1 MRMLIDGRWQAA
13 EESFEVLDP
22 QDGSLVDVVPLGRGA
37 DMREAITAATRAA
50 ATRMPIHERMSIL
63 GGAAER
69 IAAEAESYAVTIAR
83 EGIKTIRE
91 ARLEVG
97 RCVDTLRLSAE
108 EARRLHGETLNFDQR
123 AGSERRFGY
132 WVREPVGVIGAITPF
147 NDPLNLV
154 AHKLGPAIAG
164 GNAVIL
170 KPDSKT
176 PLSGVRLVEA
186 LHDAGAPAGTVQ
198 VVTGAG
204 RRVGKTLTT
213 DPRVRMISFTGGLQA
228 GEEIVREAGLKKI
241 SMELGSN
248 CPVIVMDDAELE
260 AAVDACVS
268 GAFWAAGQNCLHVQR
283 LFVHEAIYEAFR
295 QGFVRGAESYVV
307 GDKLDERTDMGPL
320 IDEASAV
327 RVETAVQSALAAG
340 ATLLTGGT
348 REGVFV
354 APTVL
359 EDVSGIAPLSCEE
372 IYGPVTVLYRFSD
385 FEAAITRANA
395 SDYGLQAAVFTGS
408 LATAR
413 RAAEAL
419 DFGGVMIN
427 DSTDFRIDAM
437 PFGGRK
443 RSGLG
448 REGVRFALEEMTEPK
463 VVCFS

>member
-1 MRMLIDGRWQAA
+1 MRMLIDGQWRAG

-22 QDGSLVDVVPLGRGA
+22 QDGSLVDVVPAGRGA
-37 DMREAITAATRAA
+37 DMREAIAA
-50 ATRMPIHERMSIL
+50 AARAVETRLSIHDRMSIL
-63 GGAAER
+63 SGAADR
-69 IAAEAESYAVTIAR
+69 IAADPESFAVTIAR

-91 ARLEVG
+91 ARLEVN
-97 RCVDTLRLSAE
+97 RCVDTLRISAE
-108 EARRLHGETLNFDQR
+108 EARRLHGETVNFDQR
-123 AGSERRFGY
+123 AGNESRFGY

-176 PLSGVRLVEA
+176 PLSGIRLVEA
-186 LHDAGAPAGTVQ
+186 LHDAGAPDGTVQ

-204 RRVGKTLTT
+204 RRVGRTLAT
-213 DPRVRMISFTGGLQA
+213 DPRVRMISFTGGLET
-228 GEEIVREAGLKKI
+228 GEEVVRDAGLKKI

-248 CPVIVMDDAELE
+248 CPVIVMDDAQLD

-283 LFVHEAIYEAFR
+283 LFVHEAIYDTFR
-295 QGFVRGAESYVV
+295 ARFVSGAEAYVV
-307 GDKLDERTDMGPL
+307 GDKLEESTDMGPL
-320 IDEASAV
+320 IDEAAAI

-340 ATLLTGGT
+340 ATLLTGGKRNGT
-348 REGVFV
+348 FME
-354 APTVL
+354 PTVL
-359 EDVSGIAPLSCEE
+359 EGVSAIAPLSCEE
-372 IYGPVTVLYRFSD
+372 VYGPVTVLYRFTD
-385 FEAAITRANA
+385 IEAAIRRANA
-395 SDYGLQAAVFTGS
+395 TDYGLQAAVFTAS

-413 RAAEAL
+413 RAADGL

-427 DSTDFRIDAM
+427 DSTDFRVDAM

-448 REGVRFALEEMTEPK
+448 REGVRFAVEEMTEPK

>member
-1 MRMLIDGRWQAA
+1 MRMLIDGQWRTA
-13 EESFEVLDP
+13 EESVEVLDP
-22 QDGSLVDVVPLGRGA
+22 QDGSLVDVVPLGSVA
-37 DMREAITAATRAA
+37 DMRTAITAAARAA
-50 ATRMPIHERMSIL
+50 EIRLPIHERMRIL
-63 GGAAER
+63 GGAADR
-69 IAAEAESYAVTIAR
+69 IASEAESYAVTIAR
-83 EGIKTIRE
+83 EGVKTIRE
-91 ARLEVG
+91 ARLEVT
-97 RCVDTLRLSAE
+97 RCVETLRLSAE
-108 EARRLHGETLNFDQR
+108 EARRLHGETVNFDQR
-123 AGSERRFGY
+123 AGNEGRFGY

-154 AHKLGPAIAG
+154 AHKIGPAVAG

-176 PLSGVRLVEA
+176 PLSGIRLVEA

-198 VVTGAG
+198 VVTGPG

-248 CPVIVMDDAELE
+248 CPVMVMDDAQLD
-260 AAVDACVS
+260 AAADACVS

-283 LFVHEAIYEAFR
+283 LLVHEDVYDVFR
-295 QGFVRGAESYVV
+295 ARFVRGAEAYVV
-307 GDKLDERTDMGPL
+307 GDKLDERSDMGPL
-320 IDEASAV
+320 IDERAAI
-327 RVETAVQSALAAG
+327 RVETAIRSAVGAG

-348 REGVFV
+348 REGAFV

-359 EDVSGIAPLSCEE
+359 EGMSSIAPLSCEE
-372 IYGPVTVLYRFSD
+372 IYGPVTVLYRFAD
-385 FEAAITRANA
+385 LEAAIKQANA
-395 SDYGLQAAVFTGS
+395 TDYGLQAAVFTSS

-413 RAAEAL
+413 RAAEGL